1 MRLSFVGESTGRPVV
16 SSIIRDFG
24 VDINI
29 LTAQID
35 HIRSAPFGVMLVE
48 LSGDDDSVEK
58 SLDFLERIGVSVEVI
73 DDVSD
78 FLAKVNGR

>member
-1 MRLSFVGESTGRPVV
+1 
-16 SSIIRDFG
+16 
-24 VDINI
+24 
-29 LTAQID
+29 
-35 HIRSAPFGVMLVE
+35 MLVE

-58 SLDFLERIGVSVEVI
+58 SLDFLKRIGVSVEVI